1 MNRTLLAVP
10 SEAPGGLE
18 AVPAGHFGHCDV
30 YTLIDLEDGIVRSV
44 TTLPNPPHAEGGC
57 LEPVQRLAER
67 GVQVLPA
74 GGMGMRPLNAFRE
87 AGIDVFRAAGFAS
100 VDEAVRA
107 FLAGGLTAFSPD
119 FVCRGGCRH

>member
-1 MNRTLLAVP
+1 MSRMLLAVP

-30 YTLIDLEDGIVRSV
+30 YTLIEIENEAVRSV

-57 LEPVQRLAER
+57 LEPVRRLAER
-67 GVQVLPA
+67 GVNVLLA

-87 AGIDVFRAAGFAS
+87 SGIDVFRAAGFAS
-100 VDEAVRA
+100 VDKAVQA
-107 FLAGGLTAFSPD
+107 FLAGGLNAFSAD
-119 FVCRGGCRH
+119 FVCKGGCRH